1 MPMSPRRFSGKSPDL
16 GQWMVQCPW
25 INKLIKQGGLR
36 LKPVMIL
43 LFVAEDETGRHFS
56 LSGRSLC
63 VLKTSFARSWW
74 HICHVPPG
82 LTSSRSQ
89 GRDGRDGKD
98 GRDGRGRI
106 CSPGG
111 SEFHDFY
118 GLAGT
123 GRRAEFSCDILIV
136 RAFCEYYG
144 LETVRT
150 TSQMGLYFIG
160 IKSHPKVFMVCHNPM
175 NIVGFGAHHC
185 EGKQLASNR
194 PETGGRSLGP

>member
-1 MPMSPRRFSGKSPDL
+1 MEGMERMEGME
-16 GQWMVQCPW
+16 GA
-25 INKLIKQGGLR
+25 G
-36 LKPVMIL
+36 
-43 LFVAEDETGRHFS
+43 FVAREDLNFMI
-56 LSGRSLC
+56 
-63 VLKTSFARSWW
+63 F
-74 HICHVPPG
+74 
-82 LTSSRSQ
+82 
-89 GRDGRDGKD
+89 
-98 GRDGRGRI
+98 
-106 CSPGG
+106 
-111 SEFHDFY
+111 

-150 TSQMGLYFIG
+150 TCQMGLYFIG
-160 IKSHPKVFMVCHNPM
+160 IKSHPQVFMVCHNPM